1 VLVALGVA
9 APVLILGQA
18 SEDETRAR
26 LRAAQVEAATHTA
39 ELTSTS
45 LNDRY
50 TLIRDTLASL
60 ALSPRPD
67 ASPIGLAVQRGDV
80 ATLQAIADTVQRL
93 YPRYVVRAYVAV
105 RGNAATIS
113 DAMVVAAAPA
123 GTDLAGRRLSE
134 ISGPGGAAL
143 RPVLGQ
149 GSIGF
154 FGAITESYPG
164 SADVPSL
171 TVIAASIPG
180 NAPGDTQTQRILAP
194 VVIVAEIDDARIFA
208 DAAAPLLASG
218 DNAYFLDPHRLLLGR
233 ARGKTDFPLLDLSN
247 DPFVQLLGPATTV
260 VARFGAQ
267 DPLGAG
273 RRLIASYP
281 LPMALS
287 YGPHLIASYPLPM
300 ASSYEILVVRDTTQI
315 DRELDAALSQLAIL
329 RLVVV
334 AMLVGLAYLAALA
347 GRQLTLH
354 AVDGERLRLARDLH
368 DLLGHSLSLISIKSQ
383 LAGRLLPGDTS
394 AAASEIA
401 DVERVARESLQDVRH
416 AVEGYRQPSL
426 AAALVSARAALA
438 AAGIETTI
446 DTTVEKLP
454 ADVDATL
461 AWAVR
466 EGVTNVIR
474 HSRATI
480 CSIRVARDGREAI
493 VDITDNGPV
502 AATIAPGSG
511 LRGLQE
517 RAAARGGR
525 VAAGPSP
532 RGGFLVHV
540 SIPL

>member
-1 VLVALGVA
+1 MVSLALLTSV
-9 APVLILGQA
+9 PVLILGQA

-93 YPRYVVRAYVAV
+93 YPRYVIRAYVAV
-105 RGNAATIS
+105 RGNAATIA
-113 DAMVVAAAPA
+113 DATVVAAAPA

-273 RRLIASYP
+273 QR
-281 LPMALS
+281 
-287 YGPHLIASYPLPM
+287 LIASYPLPM
-300 ASSYEILVVRDTTQI
+300 ASSYEILVVRDTAQI
-315 DRELDAALSQLAIL
+315 DRELDAALSQLATL

-368 DLLGHSLSLISIKSQ
+368 DLLGHSLSLITIKSQ
-383 LAGRLLPGDTS
+383 LARRLLPAEEASS
-394 AAASEIA
+394 AAKEIA
-401 DVERVARESLQDVRH
+401 EIERVARESLQDVRH
-416 AVEGYRQPSL
+416 AVDGYRQPDLRSAL
-426 AAALVSARAALA
+426 AGARDALA
-438 AAGIETTI
+438 AAGI
-446 DTTVEKLP
+446 
-454 ADVDATL
+454 ASNVDASAGPFPAEIESTL
-461 AWAVR
+461 AWAIR

-474 HSRATI
+474 HSHASS
-480 CSIRVARDGREAI
+480 CSIRVLRDGREAR
-493 VDITDNGPV
+493 VEITDNG
-502 AATIAPGSG
+502 AAAAQPTPGSG

-525 VAAGPSP
+525 VDATPLP
-532 RGGFLVHV
+532 EGGFRVRV
-540 SIPL
+540 SLPL